1 MSRSRRVES
10 SRPLRIL
17 YATSEV
23 VPFSKTGGL
32 ADVAGALP
40 EALARMGNDVR
51 VISPFYAALFHREHL
66 TVPHNGKAVTLNF
79 NGILQSFK
87 LRKPA
92 EWAGKVQH
100 FFVEHPNYYARTGL
114 YVEGAGGRDY
124 PDNDVRFAFF
134 SRGILELL
142 SQANWV
148 PDIIHLND
156 WQTALS
162 AAYLRVKAQEVP
174 SLQSTRTILTVHN
187 MAYQGVFPVERFAFL
202 DFDESLAAPMGP
214 FEYFGKINFLKAG
227 LVYADK
233 INTVSPTYARE
244 IQSSEEFGAGLEGL
258 LRQRAADV
266 SGILNGIDVDIWN
279 PDTDKL
285 ITRTY
290 DATSLE
296 RKGDNKRALS
306 DKCGFEKTPQERP
319 LVGVISRL
327 ADQKGLD
334 LIAASAE
341 HIFALGVNMVL
352 LGAGDPKL
360 QKVFAA
366 WNKKFAG
373 RFRAF
378 LAFDNA
384 LAHLIEAGA
393 DIFLMPSRYE
403 PCGLNQMYSLRYGT
417 VPVVRA
423 TGGLADTVIDAD
435 DNPASGNGFVFHDY
449 DATAMID
456 ALRRAVAASADR
468 PRWGTIIRRGM
479 AADFSWTHA
488 AKEYVTLYE
497 AALSRRS

>member
-1 MSRSRRVES
+1 MES
-10 SRPLRIL
+10 NRPLRIL

-40 EALARMGNDVR
+40 EALAQLGHEVR

-66 TVPHNGKAVTLNF
+66 TTPHESKSVTLDF
-79 NGILQSFK
+79 NGIPQSFK

-92 EWAGKVQH
+92 LWQGKAQH

-114 YVEGAGGRDY
+114 YGAAATGLDY
-124 PDNDVRFAFF
+124 PDNDIRFAFF

-142 SQANWV
+142 AKAAWV

-162 AAYLRVKAQEVP
+162 AAYLRVKAKEVP

-187 MAYQGVFPVERFAFL
+187 MAYQGVFPLERFAFL
-202 DFDESLAAPMGP
+202 DFDQSLAEPMGP

-244 IQSSEEFGAGLEGL
+244 IQSSSEFGAGLEGL
-258 LRQRAADV
+258 LHERAVDL
-266 SGILNGIDVDIWN
+266 SGILNGVDTEIWN
-279 PDTDKL
+279 PAIDTL
-285 ITRTY
+285 IAKTY
-290 DATSLE
+290 DAASLE
-296 RKGDNKRALS
+296 GKSANKQALAA
-306 DKCGFEKTPQERP
+306 KCGFEKSRQSRP
-319 LVGVISRL
+319 LVGMITRF
-327 ADQKGLD
+327 AEQKGLD
-334 LIAASAE
+334 LIAKSAE
-341 HIFALGVNMVL
+341 RLFAHNVNMVV
-352 LGAGDPKL
+352 LGTGDPKFHRL
-360 QKVFAA
+360 FET
-366 WNKKFAG
+366 WNDKFAG

-378 LAFDNA
+378 MLFDNA
-384 LAHLIEAGA
+384 LAHLIEAGS

-423 TGGLADTVIDAD
+423 TGGLADTVRDAD
-435 DNPASGNGFVFHDY
+435 AESDSGNGFVFTEY
-449 DATAMID
+449 EPDAMLA
-456 ALRRAVAASADR
+456 ALGRAVTAHGD
-468 PRWGTIIRRGM
+468 PKRWQGIVKRGM
-479 AADFSWTHA
+479 AADFSWQHA
-488 AKEYVTLYE
+488 AKEYTALYNS
-497 AALSRRS
+497 ALSR

>member
-1 MSRSRRVES
+1 MR
-10 SRPLRIL
+10 RPLRIL

-40 EALARMGNDVR
+40 EALAQMGHDVR
-51 VISPFYAALFHREHL
+51 VISPFYAALFHRDHL
-66 TVPHNGKAVTLNF
+66 TVPHDGKPVGMNF
-79 NGILQSFK
+79 NGIPQSFK
-87 LRKPA
+87 LRRPA
-92 EWAGKVQH
+92 TWDGLVQH

-114 YVEGAGGRDY
+114 YVEAASGREY

-142 SQANWV
+142 AQANWV

-156 WQTALS
+156 WQTAVA
-162 AAYLRVKAQEVP
+162 AAYLRVKSRDVP
-174 SLQSTRTILTVHN
+174 ALQSTRTLLTVHN
-187 MAYQGVFPVERFAFL
+187 MAYQGVFAPERFMYL
-202 DFDESLAAPMGP
+202 DLDQSLAAPMGA

-244 IQSSEEFGAGLEGL
+244 IQSSEEFGAGLEGVL
-258 LRQRAADV
+258 QRRSEDL

-279 PDTDKL
+279 PATDKL
-285 ITRTY
+285 IAQTY
-290 DATSLE
+290 DSGSLAG
-296 RKGDNKRALS
+296 KAANKLALAE
-306 DKCGFEKTPQERP
+306 KCGFDPARRDRP
-319 LVGVISRL
+319 LIGIISRL
-327 ADQKGLD
+327 AEQKGLD
-334 LIAASAE
+334 LVAEAAESL
-341 HIFALGVNMVL
+341 FALDVNLVL
-352 LGAGDPKL
+352 LGTGDPKL
-360 QKVFAA
+360 QKLFQE
-366 WNKKFAG
+366 WNETYAG

-378 LAFDNA
+378 LTFDNA
-384 LAHLIEAGA
+384 LAHLIEAGS

-435 DNPASGNGFVFHDY
+435 AQPTTGNGFAFHEY
-449 DATAMID
+449 TSAAMIET
-456 ALRRAVAASADR
+456 LRRALAARTDQL
-468 PRWGTIIRRGM
+468 RWRTIMRRGM

-488 AKEYVTLYE
+488 ANEYWGLYE
-497 AALSRRS
+497 TALARKD